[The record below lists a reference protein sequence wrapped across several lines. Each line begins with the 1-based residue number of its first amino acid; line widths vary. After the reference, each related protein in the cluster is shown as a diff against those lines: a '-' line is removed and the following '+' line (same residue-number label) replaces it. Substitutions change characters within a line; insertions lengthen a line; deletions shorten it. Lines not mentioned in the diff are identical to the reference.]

1 MLGNPPQLTQRPH
14 RPRLLSAVT
23 TTKVTPKNHG
33 APTQEP
39 IPMVTDFSSME
50 ALTKHRGW

>member
-14 RPRLLSAVT
+14 SPRLLSAVT

-39 IPMVTDFSSME
+39 IPVVTDFSSME